1 MPADPPSATSQRQEL
16 DVTIRDELDAIN
28 AGFGEAF
35 ATQDAERLAAFYAD
49 DARLLYHGQPVIRGR
64 AHVDAALREMVVG
77 GPATLRF
84 VTDEVIADGSLVV
97 DVGRIIS
104 SAGQSKY
111 VVVYQRQADG
121 SLKVIV
127 DAASSDGAQ
136 PTAG

>member
-1 MPADPPSATSQRQEL
+1 M
-16 DVTIRDELDAIN
+16 TIRDELDAIN

-35 ATQDAERLAAFYAD
+35 ATQDAERLATFYAD
-49 DARLLYHGQPVIRGR
+49 DARLLFHGQPVIRGR
-64 AHVDAALREMVVG
+64 TDVDATLREMVAG
-77 GPATLRF
+77 GPASLRF
-84 VTDEVIADGSLVV
+84 VTDEVIADGSLIV

-104 SAGQSKY
+104 PNGQSKY

-136 PTAG
+136 PTTG